1 MNEIGGYLEMEHFHG
16 DILHGNAI
24 ALNCG
29 RNALAY
35 IILAKKIKRIVLPYY
50 MCDSV
55 IDTCVKLGVAIRYY
69 HIRDDFLPAD
79 VIDIGSDEWL
89 YMVDYYGQ
97 IQNIDIQRVYK
108 RNHNLILDNAQAYFK
123 KPLEGVD
130 TIYTCRKF
138 FGVADGA
145 FVYTDTT
152 LKNELKKDKSYG
164 RMNHLLGRFEVN
176 ASEFY
181 DENRENNNQFKNAPI
196 MMMSNLTMNLLHAID
211 YEQVKEARTRNFERI
226 DQRLCGI
233 NRLKVRMTEGPFAYP
248 LLLENGAMIRKKLI
262 ANKIYVPT
270 LWPNVL
276 HMMSEESL
284 EYHYVNDLLP
294 LPCDQR
300 YGLEEMDYICDLV
313 EQATD

>member
-79 VIDIGSDEWL
+79 VIDIESDEWL

-108 RNHNLILDNAQAYFK
+108 K
-123 KPLEGVD
+123 K
-130 TIYTCRKF
+130 
-138 FGVADGA
+138 
-145 FVYTDTT
+145 
-152 LKNELKKDKSYG
+152 S
-164 RMNHLLGRFEVN
+164 
-176 ASEFY
+176 
-181 DENRENNNQFKNAPI
+181 
-196 MMMSNLTMNLLHAID
+196 
-211 YEQVKEARTRNFERI
+211 
-226 DQRLCGI
+226 
-233 NRLKVRMTEGPFAYP
+233 
-248 LLLENGAMIRKKLI
+248 
-262 ANKIYVPT
+262 
-270 LWPNVL
+270 
-276 HMMSEESL
+276 
-284 EYHYVNDLLP
+284 
-294 LPCDQR
+294 
-300 YGLEEMDYICDLV
+300 
-313 EQATD
+313 